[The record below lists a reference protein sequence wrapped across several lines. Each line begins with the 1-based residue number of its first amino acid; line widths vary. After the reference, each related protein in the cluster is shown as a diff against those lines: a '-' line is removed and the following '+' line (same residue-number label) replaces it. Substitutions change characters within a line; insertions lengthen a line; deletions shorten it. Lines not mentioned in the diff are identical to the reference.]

1 MFADNDFLYL
11 LPTAGTLFRVSLWT
25 LGPVDTMDLSGAMP
39 LGSGHRNTS
48 KKPLKCYKML

>member
-39 LGSGHRNTS
+39 LGSGHAV
-48 KKPLKCYKML
+48 KML